1 MRFVLALVLAAG
13 CGVRLADDPTAH
25 GIADA
30 HPGGAPDVPVTPG
43 DAAAPPVDARPC
55 TGGDA
60 HATGP
65 NGVCF
70 VFVTGPSTWIAAE
83 AACVAMSARLAILD
97 SAAKDSVA
105 EAMLSV
111 DTFIGGTDAITE
123 GSFLWVDGT
132 PLGFTNWHAGEPNNG
147 NGAYQED
154 CIVVA
159 GARVGKGWDD
169 RPCAPETGA
178 ATAGRYAYLCEY

>member
-1 MRFVLALVLAAG
+1 VVRSVLALVLAAG
-13 CGVRLADDPTAH
+13 CGVRLADDPMAH
-25 GIADA
+25 AITDA
-30 HPGGAPDVPVTPG
+30 HPGADAPATPA

-55 TGGDA
+55 TGTLAPGGA
-60 HATGP
+60 
-65 NGVCF
+65 CL
-70 VFVTGPSTWIAAE
+70 VFVTGPATWVDAK
-83 AACVAMSARLAILD
+83 AACVAMAAHLAILD

-105 EAMLSV
+105 EALLTV
-111 DTFIGGTDAITE
+111 DTFIGGTDAVTE

-132 PLGFTNWHAGEPNNG
+132 PVGFTNWHTGEPNNG
-147 NGAYQED
+147 AGAYEED

-178 ATAGRYAYLCEY
+178 LVGGKYAYLCEY

>member
-1 MRFVLALVLAAG
+1 VRFVLALVLAAG

-30 HPGGAPDVPVTPG
+30 HPGTDAPVAHV
-43 DAAAPPVDARPC
+43 DAAVPPVDARPC
-55 TGGDA
+55 TG
-60 HATGP
+60 TSGP
-65 NGVCF
+65 GGVCF
-70 VFVTGPSTWIAAE
+70 VLVAGPATWADAK
-83 AACVAMSARLAILD
+83 AACVAMSAQLAILD

-105 EAMLSV
+105 EAMLAV
-111 DTFIGGTDAITE
+111 DTFIGGTDAVTE
-123 GSFLWVDGT
+123 GTFLWVDGT
-132 PLGFTNWHAGEPNNG
+132 PVGFTNWHTGEPNNG
-147 NGAYQED
+147 AGAYQED

-178 ATAGRYAYLCEY
+178 LTAGKYAYLCEY